1 MLKIDIPG
9 YGRLELTHLVMD
21 YNGTI
26 ARDGKIL
33 PELLEP
39 LAALAKDLRLFVLTA
54 DTHGTAAAD
63 CGATGLPIQIM
74 TFPSDKAAA
83 SKLEIIRGLGTEGV
97 CAVGNGRNDLPMLS
111 EAGLSIAVCGPEG
124 CYGKL
129 AGTAEVLCG
138 SMEEALLLLTRPERL
153 IATLRG

>member
-9 YGRLELTHLVMD
+9 YGTLELRHLVMD

-26 ARDGKIL
+26 ARDGKVL

-39 LAALAKDLRLFVLTA
+39 LSALARDLRLFVLTA
-54 DTHGTAAAD
+54 DTHGTAAAE
-63 CGATGLPIQIM
+63 CGATGLPLQIM

-83 SKLEIIRGLGTEGV
+83 SKLEIIRGLGPEGV
-97 CAVGNGRNDLPMLS
+97 CAIGNGRNDLPMLS
-111 EAGLSIAVCGPEG
+111 EAGLSITVLGQEG
-124 CYGKL
+124 SFG
-129 AGTAEVLCG
+129 
-138 SMEEALLLLTRPERL
+138 ALLGAADVVCLSMLDALMLLQKPSRL

>member
-9 YGRLELTHLVMD
+9 YGTLELRHLVMD

-26 ARDGKIL
+26 ARDGKVL

-39 LAALAKDLRLFVLTA
+39 LSALAGDLRLFVLTA
-54 DTHGTAAAD
+54 DTHGTAAAE
-63 CGATGLPIQIM
+63 CGATGLPLQIM

-83 SKLEIIRGLGTEGV
+83 SKLEIIRGLGPEGV
-97 CAVGNGRNDLPMLS
+97 CAIGNGRNDLPMLS
-111 EAGLSIAVCGPEG
+111 EAGLSIAVLGQEG
-124 CYGKL
+124 SFG
-129 AGTAEVLCG
+129 
-138 SMEEALLLLTRPERL
+138 ALLGAADVVCLSMLDALMLLQKPSRL

>member
-9 YGRLELTHLVMD
+9 YGTLELRHLVMD

-26 ARDGKIL
+26 ARDGKVL

-39 LAALAKDLRLFVLTA
+39 LSALAGDLRLFVLTA
-54 DTHGTAAAD
+54 DTHGTAAAE
-63 CGATGLPIQIM
+63 CGATGLPLQIM

-83 SKLEIIRGLGTEGV
+83 SKLEIIRGLGPEGV
-97 CAVGNGRNDLPMLS
+97 CAIGNGRNDLPMLS
-111 EAGLSIAVCGPEG
+111 EAGLSIAVLGQEG
-124 CYGKL
+124 NFG
-129 AGTAEVLCG
+129 
-138 SMEEALLLLTRPERL
+138 ALLGAADVVCLSMLDALMLLQKPSRL

>member
-9 YGRLELTHLVMD
+9 YGTLELRHLVMD

-26 ARDGKIL
+26 ARDGKVL

-39 LAALAKDLRLFVLTA
+39 LSALARDLRLFVLTA
-54 DTHGTAAAD
+54 DTHGTAAAE
-63 CGATGLPIQIM
+63 CGATGLPLQIM

-83 SKLEIIRGLGTEGV
+83 SKLEIIRGLGPEGV
-97 CAVGNGRNDLPMLS
+97 CAIGNGRNDLPMLS
-111 EAGLSIAVCGPEG
+111 EAGLSIAVLGQEG
-124 CYGKL
+124 SFG
-129 AGTAEVLCG
+129 
-138 SMEEALLLLTRPERL
+138 ALLEAADVVCLSMLDALMLLQKPSRL